1 MTENEAYPGT
11 QSVRRAIA
19 LLKSFDD
26 ANPTWRL
33 SELSRETGLNKTTA
47 FRLLSALEQEGMVAR
62 AQDGESY
69 VLGPEVVVMG
79 GRALRTNNLRT
90 VARPELEALAEQTNE
105 TASLEILS
113 RREMLVIDEIVGG
126 HLMSGVPSLGSR
138 WPLHA
143 ASTGLAMLAFL
154 PGELTADLLPSTLQP
169 VTSHTTTSRVS
180 LRHELA
186 QTSARGYS
194 IADETLEVGL
204 IALAA
209 PVYNHDG
216 QVVATVSVAGPKV
229 RITPDCVH
237 EIGAQ
242 VMAAADRVSARLGYR
257 P

>member
-1 MTENEAYPGT
+1 MSDRQAYPGT

-19 LLKSFDD
+19 LLKAFDD
-26 ANPTWRL
+26 ANPAWGL
-33 SELSRETGLNKTTA
+33 SELSRETGLNKTTT
-47 FRLLSALEQEGMVAR
+47 FRLLSALEEAGMVAR

-90 VARPELEALAEQTNE
+90 LARPELEALAERTRE

-154 PGELTADLLPSTLQP
+154 PEESTADLLPPTLTP
-169 VTSHTTTSRVS
+169 VTSHTITARAT
-180 LRHELA
+180 LREQLA
-186 QTSARGYS
+186 DTRARGYS

-229 RITPDCVH
+229 RLTADCVP

-242 VMAAADRVSARLGYR
+242 VVAAADRVSARLGYR